1 MRRGAPA
8 GWRRSSRTGSLTA
21 VVLAS
26 NRPMLHMLQALHLP
40 STSARDSGSIEV
52 RLQLAG
58 LELPADASRAA
69 AAHVAEAVALR
80 AIP

>member
-1 MRRGAPA
+1 VDVAVVSGL
-8 GWRRSSRTGSLTA
+8 TSLTA

-26 NRPMLHMLQALHLP
+26 NMPMLHLLTTLHLP

-58 LELPADASRAA
+58 LELPADRARIA
-69 AAHVAEAVALR
+69 AAHVAEAAALR
-80 AIP
+80 AAP